1 MSQVSE
7 EYKLVLDT
15 LSRNY
20 IERQRLQLFGITS
33 MLCLMSL
40 CRSRFILQV
49 ESFNI
54 HRKWLCSRSV
64 AITISHW
71 RWLPLFARIWYDPVK
86 HWHSA
91 QSSSNGLHVV
101 LRMRDAA
108 AQVKCRLTSR
118 SNSNF
123 ESIRASKYQ
132 FPILYYL
139 QPNIK
144 MCHVMV
150 KGIKRLDRLSNR
162 QEREVASLFV

>member
-1 MSQVSE
+1 MNGKNVPRKRSWGSPRESFFCREDENRELFLGGKFPVAIPK
-7 EYKLVLDT
+7 YKLVLDT

-101 LRMRDAA
+101 LRMRG
-108 AQVKCRLTSR
+108 RSR
-118 SNSNF
+118 
-123 ESIRASKYQ
+123 A
-132 FPILYYL
+132 
-139 QPNIK
+139 
-144 MCHVMV
+144 
-150 KGIKRLDRLSNR
+150 G
-162 QEREVASLFV
+162 